1 MFNDIDFNLTIND
14 LLTPSISNTISGAE
28 PYDQYGNFAWDLFP
42 HTNYSSTLTS
52 VKSTFKIDDEIV
64 FFYFDEPVSA
74 GKGDIIISS
83 DKDTRYIDVN
93 DTSQVIFGPQGYNSK
108 SPFLQNRE
116 FGVVTINP
124 STDLLLDTAYTIQIT
139 DGVFLDS
146 RGNSQAG
153 FNNASFKTIDS
164 SPNLYSFNLLFFSI
178 DGDIQL
184 YFDEAVK
191 AGAGDIVISNGSDVR
206 TVAIDDVSQVSFDN
220 DIVTINLADDLLPD
234 TKYVLTMGSGVITDI
249 AGHPNI
255 DSLNSF
261 YKTAPA
267 ISQLLL
273 VESNPRDGSSTF
285 KADDDITLRFNEAIK
300 AGAGNLVFS
309 NGSDTRVIAINDKN
323 QVTFDGDNVIINPTK
338 DLIPGTT
345 YTAQLASGVI
355 IDKAGIPYT
364 GFTNATFSTID
375 SGPFSFYES
384 GQRFDNIKMDQD
396 IGFFF
401 DEEVIAGN
409 GNIIISGGSDIR
421 TIDIKDTSQITIERD
436 ILTINPTAD
445 LAPNTTYTVQ
455 ISNNAIA
462 DINGNILPADSYLII
477 LGTIDSAPLLVGSYP
492 NNGGSIKSDQPIVLR
507 FDEKINAGSGD
518 LVLSN
523 GADIRSI
530 AMTDSSQ
537 VTFNGRS
544 VIIDPNDDLMPGA
557 IYTAHMASGAITDS
571 EGNAYN
577 GFSDAFFS
585 VNEIAL
591 VG

>member
-445 LAPNTTYTVQ
+445 LGPNTTYTVQ

>member
-309 NGSDTRVIAINDKN
+309 NGSDTRVIAIDDKN

-477 LGTIDSAPLLVGSYP
+477 LGAIDSAPLLVGSYP

>member
-384 GQRFDNIKMDQD
+384 GQRFDNIKMDHLY
-396 IGFFF
+396 
-401 DEEVIAGN
+401 
-409 GNIIISGGSDIR
+409 R
-421 TIDIKDTSQITIERD
+421 M
-436 ILTINPTAD
+436 
-445 LAPNTTYTVQ
+445 Y
-455 ISNNAIA
+455 
-462 DINGNILPADSYLII
+462 
-477 LGTIDSAPLLVGSYP
+477 
-492 NNGGSIKSDQPIVLR
+492 
-507 FDEKINAGSGD
+507 
-518 LVLSN
+518 
-523 GADIRSI
+523 
-530 AMTDSSQ
+530 
-537 VTFNGRS
+537 
-544 VIIDPNDDLMPGA
+544 
-557 IYTAHMASGAITDS
+557 
-571 EGNAYN
+571 
-577 GFSDAFFS
+577 
-585 VNEIAL
+585 
-591 VG
+591 